1 MSKRD
6 YYEVLGVG
14 RTATD
19 DELKQAYRR
28 RAMKLHPDRN
38 PGDASAE
45 AAFKECKEAYEVLS
59 DGGRRRMYDQHGH
72 AAFEH
77 GMGGGNAGP
86 GGFGGADM
94 GDIFGDIFGNIFGG
108 GAAGGRG
115 GVRRGADIGY
125 VMELDLEEAVAGVEK
140 RIELPTLAECV
151 PCRGTGSEDGKLE
164 TCDTCQGRGQV
175 RFQRGIFS
183 MQQPCPHCHGR
194 GKTFKSPC
202 PTCHGNGR
210 IEEEKVLSVKI
221 PAGVD
226 SGDRIRLTGEG
237 EAGPAGS
244 AAGDL
249 YVEVRVR
256 PHAIFVRDGDD
267 LHCDVPIRLSQAA
280 LGDTVRVP
288 TLKGEAEIRIPV
300 ETQTGKV
307 FRLREKGVKSVRSRA
322 TGDLYCKVVVETPVN
337 LTAEQRELLEQ
348 FEATFNSENARRHS
362 PRSSTFVDG
371 VRGFWDRMTS

>member
-14 RTATD
+14 RNATE
-19 DELKQAYRR
+19 DELKKAYRR
-28 RAMKLHPDRN
+28 SAMKHHPDRN
-38 PGDASAE
+38 PGDHAAE

-59 DGGRRRMYDQHGH
+59 DGGKRRMYDQHGH

-86 GGFGGADM
+86 GFGGGPDV

-108 GAAGGRG
+108 GGPRG
-115 GVRRGADIGY
+115 PRRGADIGY
-125 VMELDLEEAVAGVEK
+125 VMELDLEEAVAGVER
-140 RIELPTLAECV
+140 RIDLPTLVECE
-151 PCRGTGSEDGKLE
+151 PCRGSGSEDGTLE
-164 TCDTCQGRGQV
+164 TCDTCHGNGQV

-183 MQQPCPHCHGR
+183 MQQPCPSCHGR

-202 PTCHGNGR
+202 PSCRGNGR
-210 IEEEKVLSVKI
+210 VEEEKVLSVKV

-226 SGDRIRLTGEG
+226 SGDRIRLSGEG
-237 EAGPAGS
+237 EAGPAGTQP
-244 AAGDL
+244 GDL

-256 PHAIFVRDGDD
+256 PHDIFERDGDD
-267 LHCDVPIRLSQAA
+267 LHCEVPIRLSQAA

-288 TLKGEAEIRIPV
+288 TLGGEAEIRIPA
-300 ETQTGKV
+300 ETQTGRV
-307 FRLREKGVKSVRSRA
+307 FRLRDKGVKSVRSRA
-322 TGDLYCKVVVETPVN
+322 KGDLYCKVVVETPVN
-337 LTAEQRELLEQ
+337 LTPAQRELLDQ
-348 FEATFNSENARRHS
+348 FEATFSGEGARRHS

-371 VRGFWDRMTS
+371 VKGFWERMTS